1 MSDENAKT
9 ESYVFLVSE
18 TGNEEDNF
26 LVADNQYALQN
37 IKTILTHYHTTNLG
51 TIRQTLETPYFR
63 SIKDKIEQII
73 IDVERVISEISD
85 AETLDELNGLKT
97 INDETIAI
105 KRKKL
110 HGV

>member
-1 MSDENAKT
+1 MSEENTKINA
-9 ESYVFLVSE
+9 YAFVVSE

-51 TIRQTLETPYFR
+51 TIRESLNAPYFR
-63 SIKDKIEQII
+63 SIKDKIEGI
-73 IDVERVISEISD
+73 IDDVTFVIDNINSVEDVWQ
-85 AETLDELNGLKT
+85 LDGLKT
-97 INDETIAI
+97 INDETITI

>member
-1 MSDENAKT
+1 MSDENVKT
-9 ESYVFLVSE
+9 EPYVFVVSE

-51 TIRQTLETPYFR
+51 TIKESLSAPYFR
-63 SIKDKIEQII
+63 SIQDKIEAI
-73 IDVERVISEISD
+73 IDDVSAVISNIGAVEDI
-85 AETLDELNGLKT
+85 EQLNGLMT
-97 INDETIAI
+97 INGEIITVR
-105 KRKKL
+105 RKKL